1 MFENHNLYYK
11 LAGYNFLLS
20 DKHHTISIVVTYS
33 NDYDVKCQ
41 LDTCKTYPVI
51 TDSERGEMFCGGC
64 GLVLV
69 QNIADISHENNGYTQ
84 EDYMTM
90 TRTGPA
96 TSLTMHDKGL
106 STVIGANKD
115 SSGNALSNKTKYEFN
130 RLRTWDQRSK
140 SRKTSSL
147 SKAFTLLH
155 GMKTKLGVPD
165 NVVEN
170 AAYIYRKVVGAKL
183 TRGRAMSSLVSAA
196 LYASCRENNIPRTL
210 DDIADAGN
218 VERRILSRDLRTII
232 KKLGLNLN
240 QYDTTSFISKISN
253 NMNLKEKTKR
263 DAFDILKKCE
273 KERITAGKH
282 PVAQAA
288 ASLYVACMLNGEK
301 ISQKKFSAES
311 GVSDVTIRN
320 RAVLI
325 KKTLKI
331 VDKTKF

>member
-1 MFENHNLYYK
+1 MLVVVEN
-11 LAGYNFLLS
+11 
-20 DKHHTISIVVTYS
+20 YS

-41 LDTCKTYPVI
+41 LDTCKTYPTI
-51 TDSERGEMFCGGC
+51 TDSERGEIVCGGC
-64 GLVLV
+64 GLILM
-69 QNIADISHENNGYTQ
+69 QNIADISYENNGYSQ
-84 EDYMTM
+84 EDFAKLA
-90 TRTGPA
+90 RTGPA

-106 STVIGANKD
+106 STVIGNNKD
-115 SSGNALSNKTKYEFN
+115 SSGNILSNKTKYEFN

-140 SRKTSSL
+140 SRKTATL

-155 GMKTKLGVPD
+155 GMKTKLGIPD

-170 AAYIYRKVVGAKL
+170 AAYIYRKTVNAKL
-183 TRGRAMSSLVSAA
+183 TRGRTMTSLISAS
-196 LYASCRENNIPRTL
+196 LYAACRENNIPRTL

-240 QYDTTSFISKISN
+240 QYDTSSFISKISN

-263 DAFDILKKCE
+263 DAFTILKQCE
-273 KERITAGKH
+273 KEQITAGKH

-288 ASLYVACMLNGEK
+288 ASLYVSCIMNGEK
-301 ISQKKFSAES
+301 VSQKKFSIES

-320 RAVLI
+320 RAILI
-325 KKTLKI
+325 KKMLKL
-331 VDKTKF
+331 DN

>member
-1 MFENHNLYYK
+1 MVANYC
-11 LAGYNFLLS
+11 
-20 DKHHTISIVVTYS
+20 
-33 NDYDVKCQ
+33 NDSDVKCQ

-51 TDSERGEMFCGGC
+51 TDSDRGEMFCGGC

-69 QNIADISHENNGYTQ
+69 QNIADTSHESNGYTQ
-84 EDYMTM
+84 EDYMRLA
-90 TRTGPA
+90 RTGPG

-106 STVIGANKD
+106 STVIGTNKD
-115 SSGNALSNKTKYEFN
+115 SAGNALSSKTKFEFN

-140 SRKTSSL
+140 SRKTSTL

-155 GMKTKLGVPD
+155 GMKTKLSVPD

-170 AAYIYRKVVGAKL
+170 AAYIYRKIVNAKL
-183 TRGRAMSSLVSAA
+183 TRGRTMASLVSAA
-196 LYASCRENNIPRTL
+196 LYAACRENNIPRTL
-210 DDIADAGN
+210 DDIAEAGN
-218 VERRILSRDLRTII
+218 IERRILSRDLRTII

-263 DAFDILKKCE
+263 DAFNILKRCE
-273 KERITAGKH
+273 NEKITAGKH

-288 ASLYVACMLNGEK
+288 ASLYISCILNGEK
-301 ISQKKFSAES
+301 ISQKKFSVES

-320 RAVLI
+320 RTVLI

-331 VDKTKF
+331 L

>member
-1 MFENHNLYYK
+1 M
-11 LAGYNFLLS
+11 
-20 DKHHTISIVVTYS
+20 IVNYS
-33 NDYDVKCQ
+33 SDYDVKCQ

-51 TDSERGEMFCGGC
+51 TDSERGELFCGGC

-69 QNIADISHENNGYTQ
+69 QNTNDISYENNGYTLEAFMKQ
-84 EDYMTM
+84 A
-90 TRTGPA
+90 RTGAP
-96 TSLTMHDKGL
+96 TSLTMYDKGL

-115 SSGNALSNKTKYEFN
+115 FSGNALPNKTKYEFN

-140 SRKTSSL
+140 SRNTVTL

-155 GMKTKLGVPD
+155 GMKTKLGIPD

-170 AAYIYRKVVGAKL
+170 AAYIYRKIVSAKL
-183 TRGRAMSSLVSAA
+183 TRGRTMTSLISAS
-196 LYASCRENNIPRTL
+196 LYAACRENNVPRTL
-210 DDIADAGN
+210 DDIANAGN

-232 KKLGLNLN
+232 RKLGLNLN
-240 QYDTTSFISKISN
+240 QYDITLFISKISN

-263 DAFDILKKCE
+263 DAFEILKRCE
-273 KERITAGKH
+273 KEQITAGKH

-288 ASLYVACMLNGEK
+288 ASLYISCIMNGEK

-320 RAVLI
+320 SVVLI
-325 KKTLKI
+325 KKTLKL
-331 VDKTKF
+331 FE